1 MSTPRRQTPT
11 TLAFHASRIVVDVGV
26 LIVMAAMS
34 LSFVSSPSGSR
45 SSLALDALPTVL
57 LLVPIFLITLI
68 PDHTRPIPRILGWFS
83 LVLGLAAFP
92 FSVVK
97 YLDSTVL
104 AGTLEGSVGMGA
116 RLLVLGTF
124 ATLVGIT
131 IGLTRSVMG
140 LETGGAPGRRSA
152 IRTRGDGSTQP
163 DPPTKAGA
171 EAMTVVAPEP
181 APAVRPG
188 GVVPG
193 AGGALH
199 STTSSASTPPAH
211 PQPRPR
217 PTPARPMADENPFDS
232 PLFDSIEI
240 PTIVDAEKQ
249 TSPTVA
255 AEDAGERPADDDPD

>member
-1 MSTPRRQTPT
+1 
-11 TLAFHASRIVVDVGV
+11 
-26 LIVMAAMS
+26 
-34 LSFVSSPSGSR
+34 
-45 SSLALDALPTVL
+45 
-57 LLVPIFLITLI
+57 
-68 PDHTRPIPRILGWFS
+68 
-83 LVLGLAAFP
+83 
-92 FSVVK
+92 
-97 YLDSTVL
+97 
-104 AGTLEGSVGMGA
+104 
-116 RLLVLGTF
+116 
-124 ATLVGIT
+124 
-131 IGLTRSVMG
+131 
-140 LETGGAPGRRSA
+140 
-152 IRTRGDGSTQP
+152 
-163 DPPTKAGA
+163 
-171 EAMTVVAPEP
+171 MTVVAPEP

-240 PTIVDAEKQ
+240 PTIVDADKQ